1 MAGAKATLF
10 LPRGGRSPRKA
21 GRTQKSVLICDQNR
35 ELCKTMARIINTL
48 GYHAVAATDGGTAFR
63 LLDVQMP
70 DLIIIGEDMPGMR
83 ASDFIDFGHGTA
95 LKRRA
100 LLIEKRT
107 AHQPRWL
114 PTLSKPMEVTE
125 FASSVSRLLCDS

>member
-1 MAGAKATLF
+1 MAKAKAMFFT
-10 LPRGGRSPRKA
+10 PHGGRAPQKA
-21 GRTQKSVLICDQNR
+21 DGAQKSVLICDQNR

-48 GYHAVAATDGGTAFR
+48 GYHAVAATDGGTALR
-63 LLDVQMP
+63 LLDVQSP

-83 ASDFIDFGHGTA
+83 ASDFIDGGHGAA

-100 LLIEKRT
+100 LLVGKRSGRR
-107 AHQPRWL
+107 QRWL

-125 FASSVSRLLCDS
+125 FASSVSRLLCDA